1 MKIRCTHCGTEY
13 EMEEDLLQQADLQV
27 ACSHCHKLFRASG
40 LDDFLADDEKATS
53 LDPEMDELLAE
64 MEETLAGLEQLEME
78 KPALR
83 TSSLPASLDTDIPS
97 EMIELQAE
105 ELPPEFLLGSPE
117 KSHKGPSLFS
127 YFLALLLTLLLL
139 AQLAWLKRDTLLAR
153 PEVRRI
159 AEQFCPYLGCTL
171 PKPAPSSHFSLLDR
185 RFEPLGPQTYRL
197 SLLMQN
203 ESTGSAPPPAIQITF
218 TDNQQRLIARRTLE
232 APVYLQQAAP
242 EKRTLEP
249 GETLELELTLAV
261 PAGPVTG
268 YEIEF
273 LPAGA

>member
-13 EMEEDLLQQADLQV
+13 EMEEELLQQADLQV
-27 ACSHCHKLFRASG
+27 ACSHCHKLFRASS
-40 LDDFLADDEKATS
+40 LDDFLADEEPSGS

-64 MEETLAGLEQLEME
+64 MEETLAGLEQLELE
-78 KPALR
+78 KPPVR
-83 TSSLPASLDTDIPS
+83 TSSLPTALDTDIPS

-105 ELPPEFLLGSPE
+105 ELPPEFLLTPSE

-139 AQLAWLKRDTLLAR
+139 AQLAWLNRDALLAK
-153 PEVRRI
+153 PEVRAI

-171 PKPAPSSHFSLLDR
+171 PKPAARSHFKLLDR

-197 SLLMQN
+197 SLLIEN
-203 ESTGSAPPPAIQITF
+203 ESAGSAPPPAIQITF

-232 APVYLQQAAP
+232 APVYLQQAVP
-242 EKRTLEP
+242 EKRALKP

-273 LPAGA
+273 LPADA

>member
-1 MKIRCTHCGTEY
+1 MKIRCSHCGTEY

-27 ACSHCHKLFRASG
+27 ACSHCHSLFRATA
-40 LDDFLADDEKATS
+40 LDDFLADQETPGN

-64 MEETLAGLEQLEME
+64 MEETLAGLEQLELE
-78 KPALR
+78 KPALH

-117 KSHKGPSLFS
+117 QSRKNPSLFS
-127 YFLALLLTLLLL
+127 YFLALLLALLLL
-139 AQLAWLKRDTLLAR
+139 AQLAWFNRDTLLSD

-171 PKPAPSSHFSLLDR
+171 PAPPPSSHFRLLDR
-185 RFEPLGPQTYRL
+185 RFEPVGPQTYRL

-203 ESTGSAPPPAIQITF
+203 ESTGSTPPPAIQITF
-218 TDNQQRLIARRTLE
+218 TDDQQRLIARRTLE

-242 EKRTLEP
+242 EKGTLEP
-249 GETLELELTLAV
+249 GEVLELELTLAV